1 MPGGLLNIVCYGC
14 NDLYLTGAPQ
24 ITFFKAVYRR
34 YTNFSVESFIVAPNT
49 NTNFN
54 KEFEV
59 IIPRYGDLLSK
70 TYLAIEIPETYF
82 NYNDFGFTLPTIN
95 SEIVDTDKTNY
106 ETVVEFMKYNT
117 AAYRTIKRDAE
128 VIGISTADISDNL
141 YILING
147 DGQTARTNFHNLNS
161 IDLSGTVDGLD
172 IKYLLNTSDIYSSTA
187 GYLLTDTSNNTVIAK
202 ILKTSE
208 ISINSSIKTQQYFYN
223 KYRTSLDQYNL
234 ELKYNLKFNWNNNLA
249 HNIIEY
255 IDVYIGGE
263 FIDRTEGEFLELYN
277 QLTLKTYLEETYNKM
292 IGNIP
297 EMITYD
303 ENIKPMY
310 TLYLPLQFW
319 FTKNIG
325 SAYPI
330 IASQHYDIIIKIK
343 FKNINLCGTIQNL
356 ENYTYTL
363 EDLWNDKK
371 YNLICYLLCDYIFLD
386 TLERRKFAQ
395 SSHEYLIETVQSD
408 YNLINTIDYTHR
420 IDMKH
425 PCKEFI
431 FFFQKEVYRTD
442 TTGYNINIF
451 TNYSADINQSEYS
464 MINCSLSLNG
474 FDKVNKFIGTPEFY
488 NLIQPYSRHTK
499 IPTNGVY
506 VYSNAL
512 VPEEIQPSGTL
523 NLSRIKNI
531 LFTFLLNENMFSY
544 KKSDINPDIVV
555 NSIND
560 KTLTTEVYFKIYA
573 ICYNVLR
580 IKNGIAGL
588 AFSAA

>member
-34 YTNFSVESFIVAPNT
+34 YTNFAVESFVVAPNT

-54 KEFEV
+54 SEFEV

-70 TYLAIEIPETYF
+70 TYLAIELPETNF
-82 NYNDFGFTLPTIN
+82 NYNDFGFTLPSIDQDVVNTN
-95 SEIVDTDKTNY
+95 KTNF

-117 AAYRTIKRDAE
+117 AAYRTIKRDTE
-128 VIGISTADISDNL
+128 VIGITTTDISQNL
-141 YILING
+141 QTLING
-147 DGQTARTNFHNLNS
+147 PGQTARNNFHNLDS
-161 IDLSGTVDGLD
+161 VDLSGTVDGLD

-187 GYLLTDTSNNTVIAK
+187 QFLLTDTSNNVVIQN
-202 ILKTSE
+202 ILKTAE
-208 ISINSSIKTQQYFYN
+208 ISIFSSIKTQQYFYN
-223 KYRTSLDQYNL
+223 VYRTSLDEYNL
-234 ELKYNLKFNWNNNLA
+234 NKKYNLKFSWNNNLA
-249 HNIIEY
+249 HNMIDY

-263 FIDRTEGEFLELYN
+263 FIDRTEGEFLELYT
-277 QLTLKTYLEETYNKM
+277 QLTLKNQLEETYNKM
-292 IGNIP
+292 IGNID
-297 EMITYD
+297 EMTTYD
-303 ENIKPMY
+303 ANVKPAY
-310 TLYLPLQFW
+310 VLYLPLQFW

-330 IASQHYDIIIKIK
+330 IASQHYDLIIKIK
-343 FKNINLCGTIQNL
+343 FKNINLCGTIQSL

-371 YNLICYLLCDYIFLD
+371 YSLLCYLLCDYVFLD

-395 SSHEYLIETVQSD
+395 SAHEYLIETNQSE
-408 YNLINTIDYTHR
+408 YNILNTADYTHH

-431 FFFQKEVYRTD
+431 FFFQKEAYRID
-442 TTGYNINIF
+442 LTGHYTNNFI
-451 TNYSADINQSEYS
+451 NYSADLNQTEYS
-464 MINCSLSLNG
+464 MVNCSLSLNG
-474 FDKVNKFIGTPEFY
+474 FDKVNKFIGRPEFY
-488 NLIQPYSRHTK
+488 NLLQSYSRHTK
-499 IPTNGVY
+499 TPTNGVY
-506 VYSNAL
+506 IYSNAIA
-512 VPEEIQPSGTL
+512 PEEIQPSGTL

-531 LFTFLLNENMFSY
+531 LFTFQLNDNMFLY
-544 KKSDINPDIVV
+544 KKSDINPDIIKDSVDDE
-555 NSIND
+555 I
-560 KTLTTEVYFKIYA
+560 LTTNVYFKIYA

>member
-34 YTNFSVESFIVAPNT
+34 YTNFAVESFVVAPNT

-54 KEFEV
+54 SEFEV

-70 TYLAIEIPETYF
+70 TYLAIELPETNF
-82 NYNDFGFTLPTIN
+82 NYNDFGFTLPSIDQDVVNTN
-95 SEIVDTDKTNY
+95 KTNF

-117 AAYRTIKRDAE
+117 AAYRTIKRDTE
-128 VIGISTADISDNL
+128 VIGITTTDISQNL
-141 YILING
+141 QTLING
-147 DGQTARTNFHNLNS
+147 PGQTARNNFHNLDS
-161 IDLSGTVDGLD
+161 VDLSGTVDGLD

-187 GYLLTDTSNNTVIAK
+187 QFLLTDTSNNIVIQN
-202 ILKTSE
+202 ILKTAE
-208 ISINSSIKTQQYFYN
+208 ISIFSSIKTQQYFYN
-223 KYRTSLDQYNL
+223 VYRTSLDEYNL
-234 ELKYNLKFNWNNNLA
+234 NKKYNLKFSWNNNLA
-249 HNIIEY
+249 HNMIDY

-263 FIDRTEGEFLELYN
+263 FIDRTEGEFLELYT
-277 QLTLKTYLEETYNKM
+277 QLTLKNQLEETYNKM
-292 IGNIP
+292 IGNID
-297 EMITYD
+297 EMTTYD
-303 ENIKPMY
+303 ANVKPAY
-310 TLYLPLQFW
+310 VLYLPLQFW

-330 IASQHYDIIIKIK
+330 IASQHYDLIIKIK
-343 FKNINLCGTIQNL
+343 FKNINLCGTIQSL

-371 YNLICYLLCDYIFLD
+371 YSLLCYLLCDYVFLD

-395 SSHEYLIETVQSD
+395 SAHEYLIETNQSE
-408 YNLINTIDYTHR
+408 YNILNTADYTHH

-431 FFFQKEVYRTD
+431 FFFQKEAYRID
-442 TTGYNINIF
+442 LTGHYTNNFI
-451 TNYSADINQSEYS
+451 NYSADLNQTEYS
-464 MINCSLSLNG
+464 MVNCSLSLNG
-474 FDKVNKFIGTPEFY
+474 FDKVNKFIGRPEFY
-488 NLIQPYSRHTK
+488 NLLQSYSRHTK
-499 IPTNGVY
+499 TPTNGVY
-506 VYSNAL
+506 IYSNAIA
-512 VPEEIQPSGTL
+512 PEEIQPSGTL

-531 LFTFLLNENMFSY
+531 LFTFQLNDNMFLY
-544 KKSDINPDIVV
+544 KKSDINPDIIKDSVDDE
-555 NSIND
+555 I
-560 KTLTTEVYFKIYA
+560 LTTNVYFKIYA